1 MSDVRVAIEAA
12 DKEFMAAFNRGDAAG
27 VAALYTDQARL
38 LPPNFEM
45 MKGRQAIQAFWQ
57 GAMDMGCKE
66 VVLET
71 VELEGHKGLACE
83 IGKYT
88 LTLQPPGVET
98 VTDRGKYLV
107 VWKQEEGTW
116 KLDIDIWNTSLHAES
131 EPYR

>member
-1 MSDVRVAIEAA
+1 MSDIRAAIEAA
-12 DKEFMAAFNRGDAAG
+12 NRDFESAFNRGDAAG

-38 LPPNFEM
+38 LPPNMGM
-45 MKGRQAIQAFWQ
+45 MQGKEAVQAFWQ
-57 GAMDMGCKE
+57 GAMDMGCKK

-88 LTLQPPGVET
+88 LTIQPASGDT

-107 VWKQEEGTW
+107 VWKQEEDAW
-116 KLDIDIWNTSLHAES
+116 KLDIDIWNTSIPA
-131 EPYR
+131 